1 MSSHV
6 HTQASST
13 PITFNPLPDYHPLAQ
28 SAERMAQAY
37 DVDSA
42 TERGELFGAST
53 LGELQAQGA
62 YLFAVR
68 AAQAKPERLIWHC
81 QSALLARLGLS
92 NHAGLSHE
100 QELLRGFIIGLM
112 GNLEQAFEQP
122 EGDE

>member
-1 MSSHV
+1 MPSHA
-6 HTQASST
+6 HTQSHST
-13 PITFNPLPDYHPLAQ
+13 PITFNPLPDFHPLAA
-28 SAERMAQAY
+28 SAERVATVY
-37 DVDSA
+37 DVDNMA
-42 TERGELFGAST
+42 ERRELFGAST

-68 AAQAKPERLIWHC
+68 AAKSKPERLIWHC
-81 QSALLARLGLS
+81 QGALLARLGLS